1 MNTRDSDQTD
11 YTKIPSTDGT
21 GTKMPALI
29 SAEVE
34 EVAAWFCSL
43 DHEEQ
48 AQFFI
53 EVSKIAET
61 WQGQASNQW
70 WWIGRE
76 ISLRVEMSKENKSA
90 ADMIACILG
99 GIEPS

>member
-1 MNTRDSDQTD
+1 MNTSDPDQTD

-34 EVAAWFCSL
+34 EVAAWFCGL

-61 WQGQASNQW
+61 WQGQAANQW

-76 ISLRVEMSKENKSA
+76 MSLRIEMSKENKSA
-90 ADMIACILG
+90 ADMIAYILG